1 MGEGHPRQR
10 GSGWLTL
17 PVPLSR
23 APGLLG
29 LTCRPAVGP
38 HVLHD
43 PAVPGW
49 LLSWAIQFRGS
60 SYPTSAPGA
69 GGLNG
74 VQEEEL
80 TPSEMRSLEKDLV
93 GPGIGPILSPWQT
106 SLLRAYPAPP
116 WELQLGSVGV
126 TGENRRALH
135 L

>member
-1 MGEGHPRQR
+1 MSCTTQQCQVGF
-10 GSGWLTL
+10 S
-17 PVPLSR
+17 
-23 APGLLG
+23 
-29 LTCRPAVGP
+29 VGP
-38 HVLHD
+38 
-43 PAVPGW
+43 
-49 LLSWAIQFRGS
+49 FS
-60 SYPTSAPGA
+60 SGGAPTPTSAPGA